1 MRLLLS
7 GDIKSNPGQVNA
19 TESNRNRKQNK
30 SFPSFCQECS
40 KTVKAN
46 SKHLL
51 CIHYNNLVYLKC
63 IGTNS
68 TKRLK
73 VIRSATVDIWICYR
87 CYLKELLFFNTQNLS
102 EETISITDQTIQK
115 NVHSKALETNRSH
128 LSIALRN
135 TQCMSSTFDEFQ
147 VMLYQHPFDIT
158 TLSETWLRNDTN
170 WLTIVRTNTR
180 I

>member
-7 GDIKSNPGQVNA
+7 GDIKSNPGQVNV

-51 CIHYNNLVYLKC
+51 CIHCNNLVYLKC

-73 VIRSATVDIWICYR
+73 VIRSATMDIWICYR
-87 CYLKELLFFNTQNLS
+87 CYLKELPFFNTQNLS
-102 EETISITDQTIQK
+102 EETISITDQTIQ
-115 NVHSKALETNRSH
+115 NSVHSEAL
-128 LSIALRN
+128 
-135 TQCMSSTFDEFQ
+135 
-147 VMLYQHPFDIT
+147 
-158 TLSETWLRNDTN
+158 
-170 WLTIVRTNTR
+170 
-180 I
+180 